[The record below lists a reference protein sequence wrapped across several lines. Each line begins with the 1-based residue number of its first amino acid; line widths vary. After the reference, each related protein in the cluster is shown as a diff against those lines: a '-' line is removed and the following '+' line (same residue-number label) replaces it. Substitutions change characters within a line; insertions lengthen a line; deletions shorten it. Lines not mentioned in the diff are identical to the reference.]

1 MGDDK
6 EHTQRL
12 ELDAERTQAALTQ
25 TEAPHALGRNTKAK
39 ARAALLTTNATPMQK
54 ILVIGAAGVKRVGSA
69 HRVVCGDGR
78 GRA

>member
-25 TEAPHALGRNTKAK
+25 TDAPHAL
-39 ARAALLTTNATPMQK
+39 ARDSLHAATQK
-54 ILVIGAAGVKRVGSA
+54 QK
-69 HRVVCGDGR
+69 H
-78 GRA
+78 GRALSPRTRRPCKNSWA